1 VTNTTDTSLTI
12 KDLKCCSLNVFR
24 VKTANILCDGVELVS
39 RVIQT
44 NDDRPDPVSGPIQV
58 SNIQSDQVFNRS
70 HDQFHEFY

>member
-1 VTNTTDTSLTI
+1 MTNTTDTFVTI
-12 KDLKCCSLNVFR
+12 KELKCCSLNVFR

-44 NDDRPDPVSGPIQV
+44 NGDRPESVSGPIQV

-70 HDQFHEFY
+70 RKQFHEFY